1 MGIEYLASV
10 FNTILRQTAPILLV
24 ALCAGVC
31 SKVKVFNIALE
42 GTLLTSAFFA
52 FLTQYFLRNILLSV
66 LVAMGVAML
75 LTFIMSFFIVKLNG
89 QPMIVGMAI
98 NTFSLGFTTF
108 MLSMIFDTKGTV
120 TITGENAGL
129 PKIALPV
136 IKDIPVLST
145 MFTNL
150 TAIDY
155 AAFLLAIVMYI
166 IMYKTVIGFRLR
178 AIGINQ
184 SAASSLGINVA
195 RKPDHRHDAL
205 RRDDWPGRLPAL
217 ARLGDAVHPEHLLR
231 ARLRRARGEQP
242 LPGASDR
249 RAALQFAVRL
259 YAGARARAAE
269 HGDQAAAAGVHPLYR
284 DDRRDGGVQRHCPPP
299 REGCEAVIFP
309 DAFPRS
315 LCGRGNFAYG
325 KDRRGATE
333 E

>member
-52 FLTQYFLRNILLSV
+52 QYFLRNILLSV

-195 RKPDHRHDAL
+195 RNQIIATTLSGAMIGLAGCLLSLGSVTLFIQNISSARGYVAL
-205 RRDDWPGRLPAL
+205 AANNLCQGHPIGALLSSLLFGFTQAL
-217 ARLGDAVHPEHLLR
+217 ARVLQNTAIKQQLLECIPYIATIAAMAVYNAI
-231 ARLRRARGEQP
+231 ARRRAK
-242 LPGASDR
+242 
-249 RAALQFAVRL
+249 AAKL
-259 YAGARARAAE
+259 
-269 HGDQAAAAGVHPLYR
+269 
-284 DDRRDGGVQRHCPPP
+284 
-299 REGCEAVIFP
+299 
-309 DAFPRS
+309 
-315 LCGRGNFAYG
+315 
-325 KDRRGATE
+325 
-333 E
+333 